1 MKKLTAGLVAAGTG
15 VVLLAAGI
23 GSYALW
29 SDSAT
34 VDAGPVDSG
43 VMTIAAVDGAW
54 NPEITL
60 WVPGDTTTYTTN
72 LTITLAGDNLDSQ
85 LAIDSASITGDPDL
99 LAALDIDLTI
109 GAITGG
115 GTATPT
121 GAPNTFTLA
130 SATPTVSTVLTVPVT
145 VTVDFPENSV
155 TDQTAQD
162 ESVDL
167 SGIEFTLT
175 QIAP

>member
-1 MKKLTAGLVAAGTG
+1 MKKSTAGIVATGTG

-23 GSYALW
+23 GTYALW
-29 SDSAT
+29 SDSAS

-43 VMTIAAVDGAW
+43 VMTIAAVDGTW
-54 NPEITL
+54 TPDITL

-72 LTITLAGDNLDSQ
+72 LTITLAGDNLDSR
-85 LAIDSASITGDPDL
+85 LAIDADSITGDPAL
-99 LAALDIDLTI
+99 LAALDIDLAI

-115 GTATPT
+115 GTATPA
-121 GAPNTFTLA
+121 GPPNTFIIT

-145 VTVDFPENSV
+145 ITVDFPEAAV
-155 TDQTAQD
+155 TNTIAQD
-162 ESVDL
+162 ETVDL